1 MNSHAHLLELLSTS
15 PTFCEYQRAFSEAT
29 GLPLNLRAPGSW
41 QPALR
46 GASKENPFCAMIA
59 SQSKTCA
66 GCLQMQEEL
75 CQGAADQPK
84 TVKCPFG
91 LSETAIP
98 VRLGNETIGF
108 LVTGQVLCRRPR
120 ETDLKRVIT
129 RMENLGLNVDRE
141 KVSELF
147 LQTRVVSAS
156 VLDSVTRLL
165 AIFAEH
171 LSMLSN
177 QLALQQTSTEPPL
190 VTRVKEFVRARYE
203 ENITLPDAARA
214 AHTSTFYLCKVFKKA
229 TGMCFTEFVA
239 RTRVEKAKELLLKP
253 NMRVSEVAY
262 QVGFQSLTHFNR
274 IFRKITGESPTEY
287 RSALPLALAA

>member
-1 MNSHAHLLELLSTS
+1 MNSHAHLLALLGAS
-15 PTFCEYQRAFSEAT
+15 PTFCEYRRAFSEAT
-29 GLPLNLRAPGSW
+29 GLPLALRDPGSW

-75 CQGAADQPK
+75 CQGAESQPK
-84 TVKCPFG
+84 TIQCPFG
-91 LSETAIP
+91 LSETAVP

-129 RMENLGLNVDRE
+129 RLESLGLKVDHEKARE
-141 KVSELF
+141 MF
-147 LQTRVVSAS
+147 LQTRVVSPT
-156 VLDSVTRLL
+156 VMDSVTRLL

-177 QLALQQTSTEPPL
+177 QLALQQTCAEPPL
-190 VTRVKEFVRARYE
+190 VTRVKEFVQSHHE
-203 ENITLPDAARA
+203 EHITLDDAARA
-214 AHTSTFYLCKVFKKA
+214 AHTSTFHLCKVFKKA

-253 NMRVSEVAY
+253 NLRVSEVAY

-274 IFRKITGESPTEY
+274 IFRKIAGESPTKY
-287 RSALPLALAA
+287 RATLPLAA